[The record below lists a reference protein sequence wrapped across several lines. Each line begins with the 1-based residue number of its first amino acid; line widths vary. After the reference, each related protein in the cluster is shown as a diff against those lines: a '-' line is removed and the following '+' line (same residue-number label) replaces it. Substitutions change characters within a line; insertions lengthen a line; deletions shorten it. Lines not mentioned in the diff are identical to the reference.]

1 MKETRQ
7 KEPKQ
12 AYVVDFVGGKVGFRL
27 RSGEGKNQAL
37 AKAVGLN
44 KGKMPRVI
52 DATAGLG
59 RDAFLLASL
68 GVSVTLIER
77 SPVMHQHLVEGMER
91 AKAVG
96 GIYGEIIERMT
107 LLHGN
112 SIELI
117 PTLQAD
123 VIVVDPM
130 HPPRGN
136 TALVKQEMRVL
147 REVVGADTDQED
159 LMKVALAHARSRVV
173 LKWPIKAEP
182 MAGIQKPSHQI
193 VGKSTRWDVFMTFR
207 DKDEETVD

>member
-1 MKETRQ
+1 MKEKRQ

-96 GIYGEIIERMT
+96 GIYAEIMERMT

-207 DKDEETVD
+207 DKDEETDD